1 MKRYHVGEVIK
12 CTVSGV
18 EPYGVFVNIDKNF
31 NGLIHISEVSN
42 EFVRD
47 VNDYVTV
54 GDEIYAKIIEIEGKE
69 HQMKL
74 SIKDIDYANTGMV
87 RDEIDTSN
95 EFRSLKENLPIWMNE
110 KLEEYKENNIE

>member
-12 CTVSGV
+12 CTVSGI

-47 VNDYVTV
+47 VNDYVNV
-54 GDEIYAKIIEIEGKE
+54 GDEIYVKIIEIDPKD

-74 SIKDIDYANTGMV
+74 SIKDIDYANSGIE
-87 RDEIDTSN
+87 REEIDTSA
-95 EFRSLKENLPIWMNE
+95 EFKSLKENLPIWMNE
-110 KLEEYKENNIE
+110 TLEEYKEDDM